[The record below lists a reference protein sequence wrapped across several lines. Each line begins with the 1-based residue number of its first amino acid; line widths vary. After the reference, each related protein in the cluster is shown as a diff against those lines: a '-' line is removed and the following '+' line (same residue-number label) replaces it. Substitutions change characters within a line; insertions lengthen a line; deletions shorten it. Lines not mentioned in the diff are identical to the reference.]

1 MILEVFVFNMSRRSI
16 SELSKKPSVKRGP
29 RINNFKVLTKM
40 EIGKVMN
47 MERILK
53 KHLCVGFLFNG
64 VMNDER
70 EERTKIFKSVR
81 ANNRRTRTKLRKCG
95 LGIHYNS
102 KKDFLRKLSYM
113 NLNYKTIMDNKKRVE
128 SKMSIKN
135 LIN

>member
-53 KHLCVGFLFNG
+53 YFLFNG